1 MKEILQELKIKNEYL
16 KITTQRLISDKQLK
30 VLNNMQKEFT
40 NIVCHEM
47 KTPIYAIIG
56 YALLKE
62 EESKAI
68 FS

>member
-1 MKEILQELKIKNEYL
+1 MKEILRELKIKNEYF

-40 NIVCHEM
+40 NIVSHEM

-56 YALLKE
+56 
-62 EESKAI
+62 I
-68 FS
+68 GMHC